1 MTTPQKSKFDDIILW
16 TGRPLFMINSKLII
30 LLTIT
35 SFGLFSC
42 NNNSEQISQVQ
53 TLKDSGNV
61 QHDDSIVNRQGNEAF
76 ILNEEVVRKAF
87 LEYLPDISDGRS
99 LNKYSSGT
107 NDKGYKIL
115 LGDLNGDN
123 LPDGVVDYSLEPTLE
138 DNGGGGNAI
147 AEIPGLIAF
156 VNTGRGII
164 IADHSESFPLST
176 LKKINNGVIILE
188 GLAYANDDPRCC
200 PSIKTSIKAVLRNN
214 KLIELK

>member
-1 MTTPQKSKFDDIILW
+1 
-16 TGRPLFMINSKLII
+16 MINSKLI
-30 LLTIT
+30 LLLIM
-35 SFGLFSC
+35 SSGLFSC
-42 NNNSEQISQVQ
+42 NNNSEQGSQVQ
-53 TLKDSGNV
+53 TLKDSGSL
-61 QHDDSIVNRQGNEAF
+61 QHADSIVNRQGNEAF

-99 LNKYSSGT
+99 LNKYSLDT
-107 NDKGYKIL
+107 DDKGYKIL
-115 LGDLNGDN
+115 IGDLNGDN

-138 DNGGGGNAI
+138 DNGGGGNAV

-164 IADHSESFPLST
+164 IADHSESFSLTS

-188 GLAYANDDPRCC
+188 GLAYASDDPRCC
-200 PSIKTSIKAVLRNN
+200 PSIKTTTKVVLRNN